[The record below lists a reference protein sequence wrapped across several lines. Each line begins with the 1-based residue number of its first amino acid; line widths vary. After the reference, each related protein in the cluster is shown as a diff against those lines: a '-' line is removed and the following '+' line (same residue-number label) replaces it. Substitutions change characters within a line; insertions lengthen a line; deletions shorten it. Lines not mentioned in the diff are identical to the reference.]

1 MKVGAWVFELFFVV
15 EEDVEALG
23 EAGVESNKEV
33 EIDKFLN
40 FFFVK
45 FDSNITGNKVQLSLP
60 DVDITWM
67 AFKYSMDII
76 VISDF
81 EIIGSLDQL
90 DVVFKRN
97 LLNVSFLHKVL
108 QGVLVEDFDVIN
120 FGVELIKVVS
130 SKDFSKE
137 DWTELL
143 EEECILVHVF
153 EESVEDETLLS
164 LWAESEVGDASPELP
179 WLHLLEQT
187 EDLLLVLVDERK
199 GFWWQI
205 EQEHVQVVLSHLH
218 SF

>member
-1 MKVGAWVFELFFVV
+1 
-15 EEDVEALG
+15 
-23 EAGVESNKEV
+23 
-33 EIDKFLN
+33 
-40 FFFVK
+40 
-45 FDSNITGNKVQLSLP
+45 
-60 DVDITWM
+60 M

-164 LWAESEVGDASPELP
+164 L
-179 WLHLLEQT
+179 
-187 EDLLLVLVDERK
+187 
-199 GFWWQI
+199 
-205 EQEHVQVVLSHLH
+205 
-218 SF
+218 